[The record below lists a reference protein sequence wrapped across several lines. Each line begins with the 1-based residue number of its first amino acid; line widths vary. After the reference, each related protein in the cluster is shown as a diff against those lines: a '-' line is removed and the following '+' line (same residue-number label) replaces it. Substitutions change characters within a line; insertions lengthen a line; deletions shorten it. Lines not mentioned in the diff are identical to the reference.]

1 MRLYPGTKVSRSFVG
16 DSPGI
21 GSLDEIF
28 SALLNTECRSLST
41 TIFLSI
47 LKKVNIYFNDEFIEL
62 YIGLEY
68 LPQKG
73 KSFQSCR
80 TDP

>member
-16 DSPGI
+16 DK
-21 GSLDEIF
+21 IF
-28 SALLNTECRSLST
+28 SALLNADFRKLST

-47 LKKVNIYFNDEFIEL
+47 LNKVNIYFNDEFIEL

-68 LPQKG
+68 LPQK
-73 KSFQSCR
+73 
-80 TDP
+80 

>member
-1 MRLYPGTKVSRSFVG
+1 
-16 DSPGI
+16 
-21 GSLDEIF
+21 
-28 SALLNTECRSLST
+28 LLNADFRKLST

-68 LPQKG
+68 LPSVLVGG